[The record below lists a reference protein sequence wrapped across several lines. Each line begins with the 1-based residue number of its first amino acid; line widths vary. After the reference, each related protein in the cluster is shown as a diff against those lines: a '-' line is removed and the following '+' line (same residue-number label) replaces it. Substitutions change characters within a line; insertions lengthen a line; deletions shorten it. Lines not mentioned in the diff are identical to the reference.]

1 MMNLNMVRVVLII
14 AVILISLFHQ
24 ATLAQNHAHD
34 SKKKLFGFKRLDDT
48 VTVEKQGIFIL
59 PLLYYTPDT
68 RWAYGGAGVYY
79 FKTAPKFDYEKLTRV
94 SYIQFLADYTQN
106 KQLDVWSLWN
116 IFTRN
121 ENYLFKGELR
131 YRKFPDRFFGI
142 GNDTPAS
149 NEERYEY
156 SLVSIK
162 SLTLKK
168 IRPSLFVGVD
178 YHFEYEYG
186 FKFSEG
192 GLLEQGNITGYQGG
206 VGSAI
211 GAVGIYDS
219 RDNAINA
226 RTGKLMELSTYVYTP
241 ALGSTF
247 SFFSLNGLYQH
258 HWPIKKN
265 QSLALQTKLRLS
277 YGEVPFLDLSVAGG
291 DDMLRGY
298 PKYRF
303 RDNHFFGTQLE
314 YRFPLFWRIGMV
326 TFAGVGDVFSNLS
339 DVSSATLKYSVGSGL
354 RLAVNPAE
362 RLNIRFDYAVGREG
376 GYFYFSVAESF

>member
-1 MMNLNMVRVVLII
+1 MIRFVRIACII
-14 AVILISLFHQ
+14 LLTSIIIHHQ
-24 ATLAQNHAHD
+24 AIAQEEN
-34 SKKKLFGFKRLDDT
+34 KKKRLFGFSRLDDT
-48 VTVEKQGIFIL
+48 VSVDKKGIFVL

-68 RWAYGGAGVYY
+68 RWAFGGAGVYY
-79 FKTAPKFDYEKLTRV
+79 FKTPPKYDYEKLTRV

-106 KQLDVWSLWN
+106 KQLDVWGLWN

-121 ENYLFKGELR
+121 ENYLFKGEVR
-131 YRKFPDRFFGI
+131 YRNFPDRFFGI
-142 GNDTPAS
+142 GNNTPSS
-149 NEERYEY
+149 NEELYEY
-156 SLVSIK
+156 SLVSVK
-162 SLTLKK
+162 SLALKK
-168 IRPSLFVGVD
+168 IRPSLFVGID

-186 FKFSEG
+186 FKYTEG
-192 GLLEQGNITGYQGG
+192 GVLEQGTITGYNGG

-219 RDNAINA
+219 RDNAINS
-226 RTGKLMELSTYVYTP
+226 RTGKLIELSTYIYTK

-258 HWPIKKN
+258 HWPIKKR

-277 YGEVPFLDLSVAGG
+277 YGAVPFLDLSVAGG

-298 PKYRF
+298 PKYRY

-314 YRFPLFWRIGMV
+314 YRYPLFWRVGMV
-326 TFAGVGDVFSNLS
+326 TFAGIGDVFNSLN
-339 DVSSATLKYSVGSGL
+339 DVKAYTLKYSIGSGL
-354 RLAVNPAE
+354 RFAVNPSE

>member
-1 MMNLNMVRVVLII
+1 MMNLNRVRVVLII
-14 AVILISLFHQ
+14 GVILISVFHQ
-24 ATLAQNHAHD
+24 ASLAQNHAHD
-34 SKKKLFGFKRLDDT
+34 SKKKLFGFRRLDDT
-48 VTVEKQGIFIL
+48 VTVEKQGVFVL

-241 ALGSTF
+241 VLGSTF

-258 HWPIKKN
+258 HWPIKKK

-326 TFAGVGDVFSNLS
+326 TFAGVGDVFSSLS
-339 DVSSATLKYSVGSGL
+339 DVTAATLKYSVGSGL

-362 RLNIRFDYAVGREG
+362 RLNIRFDYALGREG